1 MLLDCLGHTVGEV
14 LPAVGDH
21 VPGDAVLGG
30 EGTGAG
36 TQPGE
41 GGQVRAQPQV
51 QRDAGAVDTQLWRK
65 QYIGDSWLQSVSGR
79 DISDDKKYPIILV
92 VRDREGGCQVM

>member
-1 MLLDCLGHTVGEV
+1 MTRQDQLSLSPLHDRLSSPVTVQPSELALVLLDSLGHTVGEV
-14 LPAVGDH
+14 LPAVGNH

-41 GGQVRAQPQV
+41 GGQVGAQPQV
-51 QRDAGAVDTQLWRK
+51 QRDGGAVDTK
-65 QYIGDSWLQSVSGR
+65 V
-79 DISDDKKYPIILV
+79 
-92 VRDREGGCQVM
+92 

>member
-1 MLLDCLGHTVGEV
+1 MKQKPGRLTLVTRPVLSPLHHCLSSSVAVQAPELPLVLLDSLGDTVGEV

-36 TQPGE
+36 TQPRE
-41 GGQVRAQPQV
+41 GGQVGAQPQV
-51 QRDAGAVDTQLWRK
+51 QRDAGAVDTKL
-65 QYIGDSWLQSVSGR
+65 
-79 DISDDKKYPIILV
+79 
-92 VRDREGGCQVM
+92 